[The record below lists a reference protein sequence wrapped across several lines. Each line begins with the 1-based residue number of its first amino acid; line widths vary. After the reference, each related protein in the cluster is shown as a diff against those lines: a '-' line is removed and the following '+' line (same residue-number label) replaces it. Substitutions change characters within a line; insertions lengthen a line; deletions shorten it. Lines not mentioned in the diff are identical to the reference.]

1 MFSRFLKDVDFL
13 HGPNWI
19 GFFPLYPWRP
29 EDPLAFPCYIA
40 VWRHCTEIGSQHL
53 ADGRLQVLAVGS
65 RYSKIDSYGCQATD
79 VLFVKKYLMSCP
91 DRSLGW
97 LIWLLLAGKL
107 KKESR
112 LERIYNMLPSLPAR
126 LIFWGI
132 TSTYRYEAFT
142 SILACFRMLPGEGF

>member
-65 RYSKIDSYGCQATD
+65 RYSKIDSYCCQATD
-79 VLFVKKYLMSCP
+79 VLFVHKYGLSGSC
-91 DRSLGW
+91 W
-97 LIWLLLAGKL
+97 LANWRKNLDLSAFTTCYCHLQQDLL
-107 KKESR
+107 
-112 LERIYNMLPSLPAR
+112 
-126 LIFWGI
+126 FWGI

-142 SILACFRMLPGEGF
+142 SILACFRMLPGKKVIR